1 MRTREACQ
9 CVSSDRRSGL
19 VCAKPGAIVEDR
31 AEQLKGISNLAALH
45 A

>member
-1 MRTREACQ
+1 MREQRQALRVGVRQTRR
-9 CVSSDRRSGL
+9 D
-19 VCAKPGAIVEDR
+19 VEDR